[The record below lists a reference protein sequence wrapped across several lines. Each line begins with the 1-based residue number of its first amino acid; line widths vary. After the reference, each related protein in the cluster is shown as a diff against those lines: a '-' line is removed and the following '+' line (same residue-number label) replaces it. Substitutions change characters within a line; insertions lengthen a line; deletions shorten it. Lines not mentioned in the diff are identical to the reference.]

1 MKPSLIRPA
10 WWLAVLLSLGLVLG
24 GVQSTAQAA
33 APSTCTSTPF
43 RSNAGKHV
51 VYRIPAIV
59 MTTRGTLLAFAE
71 RRKGTSPAADTG
83 DVEVVV
89 ARSTDRGCHWSTPRR
104 IADRGRNTVGNPV
117 PVVDRTTGTVLLFTI
132 LRARGGG
139 TTARGLHLQ
148 RSTDDGRTFTQHSRA
163 RVDVSKIPG
172 WRGGLTG
179 PGHAIQLQ
187 AAKSPKR
194 GRLVIPMGYK
204 RNDRYGVYG
213 LVSDNGGRSWR
224 VGYNTLTDGR
234 IEGTVA
240 ELPDGRLWISYRNR
254 DAKASVGT
262 GRVGAF
268 SRNAGSSLAGPLKRS
283 GLPIVSV
290 QGSSLALTGRHAG
303 TLLFSSPAG
312 QDRTRRE
319 RMSVFASSGSKAG
332 TRWRNAHQVQGAKRP
347 GAYSDLVQ
355 LSDITIGILYETGE
369 KSWKERI
376 EFRSMRLSTVLG

>member
-10 WWLAVLLSLGLVLG
+10 WWLAVLMSLGLVLG
-24 GVQSTAQAA
+24 TLPSTAQAVVLG
-33 APSTCTSTPF
+33 TCTSTPF
-43 RSNAGKHV
+43 RSNPDKQA

-59 MTTRGTLLAFAE
+59 ATNRGTLLAFAE
-71 RRKGTSPAADTG
+71 RRRSTSPATDTG

-89 ARSTDRGCHWSTPRR
+89 ARSTDRGCHWSAPRR
-104 IADRGRNTVGNPV
+104 IADRGENTVGNPV

-139 TTARGLHLQ
+139 STARGLHLQ
-148 RSTDDGRTFTQHSRA
+148 HSTDDGRTFTPHARA

-172 WRGGLTG
+172 WHGGLTG
-179 PGHAIQLQ
+179 PGHAIQLR
-187 AAKSPKR
+187 ALTSPHR

-204 RNDRYGVYG
+204 HNDRYGVYG
-213 LVSDNGGRSWR
+213 LISDNHGRSWR
-224 VGYNTLTDGR
+224 VGYNAVTDGR

-240 ELPDGRLWISYRNR
+240 ELSDGRLWISYRNR
-254 DAKASVGT
+254 DAQAAVGT

-268 SRNAGSSLAGPLKRS
+268 SRNGGSSLAGPLKRS
-283 GLPIVSV
+283 GLPVVSV
-290 QGSSLALTGRHAG
+290 QGSSLALTGRYAG

-319 RMSVFASSGSKAG
+319 RMSIFASSGSTVG
-332 TRWRNAHQVQGAKRP
+332 TRWRNAHQVQPDKQP

-355 LSDITIGILYETGE
+355 LSGTTIGILFETGQR
-369 KSWKERI
+369 SWKERI
-376 EFRSMRLSTVLG
+376 EFRSIRISTVLR